1 MAWNGRQLINHPA
14 ELDIAHVRADAMN
27 APACTSRPFHSWTCV
42 QPTRARAQ
50 FCRSSPL
57 LSSLLLVR
65 RILDLY
71 LDVHPLVPVSS
82 LSSSSIESVRLCLPD
97 TLDPRPLDL
106 PIGTVAATPSSRS
119 TLECTLH
126 PRLIVSR
133 RHAIRARFR
142 RLFR

>member
-27 APACTSRPFHSWTCV
+27 APACTSRPFHSWTCA
-42 QPTRARAQ
+42 PTRARAQ
-50 FCRSSPL
+50 FCRSSSPL
-57 LSSLLLVR
+57 FLASCS
-65 RILDLY
+65 RILDLS
-71 LDVHPLVPVSS
+71 LDVRPLVPVSS
-82 LSSSSIESVRLCLPD
+82 LSSSIESVRLCLPD

-106 PIGTVAATPSSRS
+106 PIGTVAATLLLPPPRS

>member
-1 MAWNGRQLINHPA
+1 MDMCRRHRH
-14 ELDIAHVRADAMN
+14 IAHA
-27 APACTSRPFHSWTCV
+27 
-42 QPTRARAQ
+42 RARNSADH
-50 FCRSSPL
+50 PL

-65 RILDLY
+65 RILDLS
-71 LDVHPLVPVSS
+71 LDAHPL
-82 LSSSSIESVRLCLPD
+82 SSILSRLFRPSIECVLRLCCLPD

-106 PIGTVAATPSSRS
+106 PIGTVAATPSPSPSPRS

-133 RHAIRARFR
+133 RHAVRARFR